1 MYSAKN
7 GAWTEGLRETLHRV
21 YDPTTRVPVPW
32 LLSGDAAL
40 ALQGVVIEPET
51 VEFRAT
57 SAVAAAYFAQF
68 MRLHELPIHRAV
80 VVYRRGSNVA
90 PSETWRS
97 NIHQRVVAW
106 SVGGKATWLGRWQVG
121 ERLVQ
126 VSYVRSIHADPTAL
140 AFRAPIRRIS
150 FEGMEVAVV
159 PLEFLLGEA
168 ALRNDTQLTHR
179 ILHVMRTR
187 GYSQSDLETALGVLP
202 SDKASRLSRLV
213 EFSLVA
219 G

>member
-1 MYSAKN
+1 MYTAKN
-7 GAWTEGLRETLHRV
+7 GAWPEGLREVLRRV

-40 ALQGVVIEPET
+40 ALQGVTIEPDT
-51 VEFRAT
+51 IEFRAT
-57 SAVAAAYFAQF
+57 SAVATAYFAQF
-68 MRLHELPIHRAV
+68 MRPHELPVHRAV

-90 PSETWRS
+90 PSEGWRS

-106 SVGGKATWLGRWQVG
+106 SVGGKATWLGRWQVD

-140 AFRAPIRRIS
+140 AFRAPIRRVP
-150 FEGMEVAVV
+150 FDGMEVAVV
-159 PLEFLLGEA
+159 PLEFLLAES

-179 ILHVMRTR
+179 ILHAMRTR
-187 GYSQSDLETALGVLP
+187 GYSQADLETALGVLP
-202 SDKASRLSRLV
+202 SEKASRLSRLV